1 MSSINIDGDKNT
13 LSFASK
19 AKSMQRLGA
28 LLRLKGF
35 EVCASKCD
43 YAAATYWLASEFQA
57 RGNDI
62 QACEITQ
69 QLRAPISW
77 APGGG
82 EPVFA
87 AAALRVTKGL
97 ASAPGGDGAGQNA
110 GGRKMSMW
118 M

>member
-1 MSSINIDGDKNT
+1 MSSIDIGGDT

-57 RGNDI
+57 HGSDT
-62 QACEITQ
+62 QACKIAQ
-69 QLRAPISW
+69 QIRAPILG
-77 APGGG
+77 APDSS
-82 EPVFA
+82 EPMFS
-87 AAALRVTKGL
+87 AAALRVTEGS
-97 ASAPGGDGAGQNA
+97 ASAPGGHCAGQSA
-110 GGRKMSMW
+110 EGRKMSMW